1 MYSQVRVSVPVLYL
15 FLDGHTEPLG
25 WVSMGTWKL
34 QAVKATAR
42 LPGLSLAHG
51 NYGWRDLCWVFG
63 AAARSWKLLAPLRLI
78 TIYFWWIFVPKI
90 TCWRSDLQMHISDAE
105 GGGTAQSAL
114 LCWVKGRVGLAAVGR
129 MMLQTELKLVGLG
142 GKGLYLKQPWRM
154 LEGSRDGWR
163 KALQTGIT
171 AEAWVSWAA
180 ASRWSSVSFG
190 SATHKALPCT
200 GVSGPAHHFCAN

>member
-1 MYSQVRVSVPVLYL
+1 
-15 FLDGHTEPLG
+15 
-25 WVSMGTWKL
+25 
-34 QAVKATAR
+34 
-42 LPGLSLAHG
+42 
-51 NYGWRDLCWVFG
+51 
-63 AAARSWKLLAPLRLI
+63 
-78 TIYFWWIFVPKI
+78 
-90 TCWRSDLQMHISDAE
+90 MHISDAE

-171 AEAWVSWAA
+171 AEA
-180 ASRWSSVSFG
+180 
-190 SATHKALPCT
+190 
-200 GVSGPAHHFCAN
+200 